1 MTGTTRAGLV
11 ASLALLAVG
20 VAGCGFG
27 LDSMSDSSTGSS
39 TTSASVGLPPAVAA
53 KRDAIVTAAHAFDYD
68 RLETLLDR
76 KTFSYSF
83 GESGNPVG
91 YWRRLEDEGEVP
103 ILGDYLPVILGAP
116 HAKRGDL
123 YVWPSAYGKSP
134 SKWTAEDRQWLT
146 NLYTE
151 QEIRAFE
158 RAGDYLGW
166 RVGIRK
172 DGSWLFFVA
181 GD

>member
-1 MTGTTRAGLV
+1 MHGARR
-11 ASLALLAVG
+11 
-20 VAGCGFG
+20 
-27 LDSMSDSSTGSS
+27 
-39 TTSASVGLPPAVAA
+39 SAC
-53 KRDAIVTAAHAFDYD
+53 AAHSRRSGLRVRPGSNVQLLVNPRRATCSGREEEGRDRCRRHALDYD
-68 RLETLLDR
+68 GLETLLDR

-83 GESGNPVG
+83 GENGDPVG
-91 YWRRLEDEGEVP
+91 YWRRLEEEGEDP
-103 ILGDYLPVILGAP
+103 ILGDYLPVILGGP
-116 HAKRGDL
+116 SAKRRDV

-134 SKWTAEDRQWLT
+134 STWTAEDRQSLR

-166 RVGIRK
+166 RVGIRN
-172 DGSWLFFVA
+172 DGKWLFFVA

>member
-1 MTGTTRAGLV
+1 MTGRASIGLV
-11 ASLALLAVG
+11 VLLALFPLGA
-20 VAGCGFG
+20 AGCAIGWG
-27 LDSMSDSSTGSS
+27 STEP
-39 TTSASVGLPPAVAA
+39 SAREELPPVVAE
-53 KRDAIVTAAHAFDYD
+53 KRDAIVAAARAFDYA

-83 GESGNPVG
+83 GESGDPVG
-91 YWRRLEDEGEVP
+91 YWRRLEKAEVP
-103 ILGDYLPVILGAP
+103 ILGDHLPVVFGAP
-116 HAKRGDL
+116 FAKRGDV

-134 SKWTAEDRQWLT
+134 STWTAEDRRGLT
-146 NLYTE
+146 KLYTE

-166 RVGIRK
+166 RAGIRG
-172 DGSWLFFVA
+172 DGKWLFFVA

>member
-1 MTGTTRAGLV
+1 MIWAVAGRTRAALV
-11 ASLALLAVG
+11 ALVALLTVG
-20 VAGCGFG
+20 AAGCAYG
-27 LDSMSDSSTGSS
+27 LDPTSSPPS
-39 TTSASVGLPPAVAA
+39 TRDELPPAVAK
-53 KRDAIVTAAHAFDYD
+53 KRDAIVAAARAFDYD
-68 RLETLLDR
+68 TLETLLDR

-83 GESGNPVG
+83 GESGDPVG
-91 YWRRLEDEGEVP
+91 YWRRLEEEGEVP

-116 HAKRGDL
+116 HAKRGDV
-123 YVWPSAYGKSP
+123 YVWPSAFGKSP
-134 SKWTAEDRQWLT
+134 STWTPEDRRWLT

-166 RVGIRK
+166 RAGIRD
-172 DGSWLFFVA
+172 DGKWLFFVA

>member
-1 MTGTTRAGLV
+1 MLV
-11 ASLALLAVG
+11 LLTVG
-20 VAGCGFG
+20 AAGCAYG
-27 LDSMSDSSTGSS
+27 LDPTSSPSSTPDE
-39 TTSASVGLPPAVAA
+39 LPPAVAK
-53 KRDAIVTAAHAFDYD
+53 KRDAIVAAARDFDYD
-68 RLETLLDR
+68 GLEKLLDR

-83 GESGNPVG
+83 GQSGDPVG
-91 YWRRLEDEGEVP
+91 YWRRLEEEGEVP
-103 ILGDYLPVILGAP
+103 ILGDYLPVILGVP

-134 SKWTAEDRQWLT
+134 STWTDEDRQSLT

-151 QEIRAFE
+151 REIRGFV

-172 DGSWLFFVA
+172 DGKWLFFVA